1 MTMTVLIVD
10 DNAFIRQ
17 ALCEL
22 FEREGDFEVC
32 GEAEDG
38 QQAIAAAMC
47 LHPDLVILDISMP
60 VMNGVEAARVLR
72 TLMPTLPLILYSAGA
87 DKTIELQARSMG
99 ISELVS
105 KSAPVSILISRA
117 RHLLNPVAA

>member
-1 MTMTVLIVD
+1 MTKTVLIVD

-22 FEREGDFEVC
+22 FERESDLEVC

-47 LHPDLVILDISMP
+47 LHPDLVVLDISMP
-60 VMNGVEAARVLR
+60 VMNGFDAARALR
-72 TLMPTLPLILYSAGA
+72 ALRPALPLILYSAGA
-87 DKTIELQARSMG
+87 DRAVESQSRSIG
-99 ISELVS
+99 ISEVIS
-105 KSAPVSILISRA
+105 KAAPVSLLISRA
-117 RHLLNPVAA
+117 RRLLYPAAA